1 MRFGSLR
8 SLGGFDEARAAITLT
23 GSALFH
29 APEIDGR
36 KGRKPGW
43 ATVFGRR
50 FAGVAVTFS
59 PDITE
64 V

>member
-8 SLGGFDEARAAITLT
+8 SLGGFVEALAAITLT
-23 GSALFH
+23 GGNLFI

-43 ATVFGRR
+43 ATVFERR
-50 FAGVAVTFS
+50 FAGVAATFS
-59 PDITE
+59 PNITE